1 MNILT
6 PQQANEPRI
15 VTLAEL
21 KAKLEPM
28 CYGDKWALDAIT
40 DLWKKGAPIPQPA
53 GEPERRILIP
63 EQFALWYADFQ
74 KRLGIASQAQ
84 NVYGNM
90 QGKLATSAG
99 WRKIRRRG

>member
-1 MNILT
+1 MTILT

-28 CYGDKWALDAIT
+28 CHGDKWALSAIS

-74 KRLGIASQAQ
+74 QRLGIQRQAVDTYSSMQNKLSAS
-84 NVYGNM
+84 G
-90 QGKLATSAG
+90 G
-99 WRKIRRRG
+99 WRKTRRRG